1 MAERLQRSKF
11 AAVLLA
17 LALGIGA
24 GTALATTSFSDPVGD
39 VEGGVGPDITS
50 ISVSHTRSTVTFRFR
65 FTKAPPLGVSARGGW
80 VDMLLIGIDAP
91 PRSLKRTTSGW
102 AGLDYYAGLH
112 GRDKTAIV
120 VKASPTRPSQ
130 PRKVVARPKVTFS
143 GRALTFSV
151 SRSALGSPSWFE
163 FVVAAG
169 REMSDQA
176 TGGGSDNAPNRGA
189 FHYKL
194 RK

>member
-1 MAERLQRSKF
+1 MAERLHRVKI

-24 GTALATTSFSDPVGD
+24 ATALATTSFSDPVGD

-50 ISVSHTRSTVTFRFR
+50 ISVSHTRSTVTFSFR
-65 FTKAPPLGVSARGGW
+65 FTKTPPLGISAREGW
-80 VDMLLIGIDAP
+80 VDMLLIGIDVP
-91 PRSLKRTTSGW
+91 PRSVKRTPSGW
-102 AGLDYYAGLH
+102 TGLDYYAGLH
-112 GRDKTAIV
+112 GTDKTAIV
-120 VKASPTRPSQ
+120 VKASPTRRSQ
-130 PRKVVARPKVTFS
+130 PRKVVARPKVTVS
-143 GRALTFSV
+143 GRALSFSV
-151 SRSALGSPSWFE
+151 SRSALGSPSWIE

-176 TGGGSDNAPNRGA
+176 TRGGSDDAPSRGT

-194 RK
+194 GK